1 MELRLSDLHSNA
13 ELTHEV
19 AEILYNRY
27 ENDTVAVLELR
38 QNNELWIYR
47 QLELLSRPSPTW
59 YRDRLHHIAVY
70 WHSALVES
78 IPLAK

>member
-27 ENDTVAVLELR
+27 ENNTVAVLELR

-47 QLELLSRPSPTW
+47 ELELLFRPSPTW
-59 YRDRLHHIAVY
+59 YSDWLHHIPVC
-70 WHSALVES
+70 WHSALAES
-78 IPLAK
+78 IPLGR